1 MENLGIDKMMGQ
13 IDNGIKDLISN
24 SSWRNVYWL
33 ARYLLNTDQYGGIG
47 KEDAKLLLLTRQL
60 EQFVAQEDLSPEV
73 KICGCHQ
80 TIETCLLDAVRANT
94 KKRLQIMAFVDKMK
108 NELKTVDDIIVLI
121 VTIKY
126 VVLPMNSAMKSVP
139 SNDREFAL
147 SMASALLDGM
157 GPAGVGSVVSIWD
170 RLGTTACLDI
180 ERGEVVEAFG
190 ALRRNLSAMK
200 YSHTELDD
208 NIILTAFV
216 QEFERRL
223 GQKRKSRAGG
233 SLEDVASFLFDY
245 YHIKAVERPDHF
257 QSNIEVD
264 KWFRCSDGWIIGI
277 SCKRTLR
284 ERWKQ
289 MSPAS
294 MQQAGIHKIKG
305 IWHLITYDSDLSDEK
320 LVMLGS
326 QNQLFYL
333 NDESERY
340 RYCIS
345 HPVMKNYV
353 KPLSSFIEDIYREQ
367 GKSFDLK
374 GFDPV
379 SVQSEERRG

>member
-1 MENLGIDKMMGQ
+1 MGDTGYRIWDMMA
-13 IDNGIKDLISN
+13 N
-24 SSWRNVYWL
+24 SPWKNVYWL

-47 KEDAKLLLLTRQL
+47 KEDARLLLLVGQL
-60 EQFVAQEDLSPEV
+60 EQFIAEPHLPDEA
-73 KICGCHQ
+73 KIRACHQ
-80 TIETCLLDAVRANT
+80 SIGTCLLDAFRIGT
-94 KKRLQIMAFVDKMK
+94 KKYLQIKAFVEKIE
-108 NELKTVDDIIVLI
+108 NELKTIEDIIVFI
-121 VTIKY
+121 VTVKY
-126 VVLPMNSAMKSVP
+126 VVLPTNQALKAVP
-139 SNDREFAL
+139 SNDKEFAL
-147 SMASALLDGM
+147 SMASALLDSM
-157 GPAGVGSVVSIWD
+157 GPAGVGNVVSIWD

-180 ERGEVVEAFG
+180 ERGEVVETFG
-190 ALRRNLSAMK
+190 ALRRNLNAMK

-245 YHIKAVERPDHF
+245 FHIKAVERPDHF
-257 QSNIEVD
+257 QSDIEVD

-289 MSPAS
+289 MSSAS

-305 IWHLITYDSDLSDEK
+305 IWHLITYDNDLSDDK
-320 LVMLGS
+320 LTMLGN
-326 QNQLFYL
+326 QNQFFYL

-340 RYCIS
+340 RFCS
-345 HPVMKNYV
+345 LHPVMKNYV
-353 KPLSSFIEDIYREQ
+353 RPLSSFIKDIYREQ
-367 GKSFDLK
+367 GRTYDFE
-374 GFDPV
+374 
-379 SVQSEERRG
+379 SVVGSE